1 MTAFGGG
8 RRRAFGHS
16 LEVVAAADIRQGPP
30 GHVGRIVANMHN
42 LLVHHHSSHRSAEE
56 KGIFLGIFVDF
67 GNLMRMDG
75 PKACDATEFLRAK
88 NNGYMAIISPKK
100 LQRRKGQCPKHNNL

>member
-1 MTAFGGG
+1 MQMEIHKKGNKMASNLLITKHFLPPSYSFFFNIWLHHILRNMMTAFGGG

-16 LEVVAAADIRQGPP
+16 LEAVAAADIRQGRP

-56 KGIFLGIFVDF
+56 KGIFWG
-67 GNLMRMDG
+67 
-75 PKACDATEFLRAK
+75 FLWIL
-88 NNGYMAIISPKK
+88 AI
-100 LQRRKGQCPKHNNL
+100 